1 MSGTV
6 RRFRAGAL
14 ALILLA
20 LSATMIARSP
30 RAAAAT
36 LPAGFTESTIAQV
49 LAPTA
54 MAFAPDGRL
63 FVASQGGPVRV
74 IKDGRLLPTPF
85 VTLNADNQGERG
97 VVGLAFDPQFAQNR
111 WVYIT
116 YTAKTPT
123 IHQRVSRF
131 TANGDV
137 AVPGSEQVIFD
148 FDPLRFLNHVAGA
161 THFGPDGKLY
171 VAQGENGI
179 PRFAQ
184 QLDNLFGKIIRINKD
199 GSIPTDNPFYNRTTG
214 KNRAIWAYGLRNPFT
229 FAFQPGTGRMFINDV
244 GQDTWEEINEGAPGA
259 NYGWPT
265 TEGPTTDARFR
276 APIFAYRHGTTADT
290 GCSISGGAFYNPAS
304 ATFPAAYHGAYFFP
318 DFCQGWIKRINPAT
332 RQVTHFG
339 GGFGRIVD
347 LKVSAD
353 GALWVLGRNG
363 SNRLAPV
370 RRISFAGGSAAPAVT
385 AHPADQ
391 TVAVGQEAVFS
402 VSASGSAPL
411 AYQWQRNGAN
421 IAGATAPTF
430 RIASATM
437 ADHGDRFRVRVSN
450 RAGAVFSNAAT
461 LTVLDNAPPVA
472 AITQPTATRYRAG
485 QTFTYAGTGTDPE
498 DGALPASAFTW
509 EVAFHH
515 DDHTHP
521 FVPPTSGSRTGSFT
535 IPTVGETSANVW
547 YRIHLTVRDSAGLTH
562 HVTHDLRPE
571 TTTVELRTVPA
582 GLTLTLDGAV
592 ATTPFTFTGVE
603 GVVREIGAP
612 SPQAAQGG
620 SWRFASWSDGGP
632 AVRHLDRHLR
642 RGPRRRHQLRRVRG
656 RRFER
661 RAQGDHDRPA
671 GRHRRR
677 RRDAGLGRRQR
688 RQAAAVRSR
697 RVEAAPGGRHRRL
710 AAAGHLREDG
720 RPVRAGRLHLDPSR
734 LAPPRRRHLDLP
746 GCRPRPPDR
755 RPRRRRRHHRR
766 HEGGRPFG
774 RPGGAG
780 HGGGA
785 LRRGPERRDAGASGV
800 DGRTLGT
807 DGGRRQLGPGRP
819 GLVVRRPPSR
829 HRAHRHPLGR
839 DQPAVD
845 PHRRRR
851 RPPSRPLSAQAVTS
865 RAGRTVD
872 SRRLSVAPPVSSR
885 CRRAG

>member
-632 AVRHLDRHLR
+632 AVHEIST
-642 RGPRRRHQLRRVRG
+642 PRDPVTLTATFAEAPGGGISYVASAADGSNAG
-656 RRFER
+656 RK
-661 RAQGDHDRPA
+661 AITIARPA
-671 GRHRRR
+671 GTV
-677 RRDAGLGRRQR
+677 AGDVMLASVVVNDDKPPLSAPAGWRLLRVDGIAASL
-688 RQAAAVRSR
+688 RQAIFVKTAGPSEPAAYTWTL
-697 RVEAAPGGRHRRL
+697 PDWRRL
-710 AAAGHLREDG
+710 AGGISTYRGVDLAHRIAAH
-720 RPVRAGRLHLDPSR
+720 AGAVDTTADTRVDAPSVAPAVPGTVVVHFAAAR
-734 LAPPRRRHLDLP
+734 SEGTLAPP
-746 GCRPRPPDR
+746 
-755 RPRRRRRHHRR
+755 
-766 HEGGRPFG
+766 
-774 RPGGAG
+774 
-780 HGGGA
+780 A
-785 LRRGPERRDAGASGV
+785 LMAERWERTAAVANSARDALASSS
-800 DGRTLGT
+800 DGLHPGT
-807 DGGRRQLGPGRP
+807 GPTGIR
-819 GLVVRRPPSR
+819 S
-829 HRAHRHPLGR
+829 AET
-839 DQPAVD
+839 
-845 PHRRRR
+845 
-851 RPPSRPLSAQAVTS
+851 SRPSIHIGAVVVL
-865 RAGRTVD
+865 RP
-872 SRRLSVAPPVSSR
+872 AP
-885 CRRAG
+885 